1 MILLVDLCYEK
12 SSLSQYE
19 FVHPIAR
26 ALQSAGAAW
35 KIEHYTE
42 VEEQELKRYS
52 HAVLCGTAL
61 RDHAYMD
68 RLDSFDWIKS
78 FRGPLLGICAGMQ
91 VIGSVFG
98 GKLVPFASIGLQ
110 KIEILRETSL
120 IGKPG
125 QMEVY
130 HLHSLGVTLPEEF
143 ILLAGSLERPEAFK
157 LIGGPVYG
165 IIFHPEVRC
174 RWILER
180 FAGLQ
185 KEDKKL
191 GSAASQ
197 NQSHY
202 K

>member
-12 SSLSQYE
+12 GSLSQYE

-26 ALQSAGAAW
+26 ALRMAGAAW

-42 VEEQELKRYS
+42 VEEQELQRYS

-61 RDHAYMD
+61 QDNAYMD

-91 VIGSVFG
+91 VIGSIFG
-98 GKLVPFASIGLQ
+98 GKLVPFASIGLE

-120 IGKPG
+120 LGKPG
-125 QMEVY
+125 QIDVY
-130 HLHSLGVTLPEEF
+130 HLHGFGVTLPEEF
-143 ILLAGSLERPEAFK
+143 ILLAGSPEHAEAFR
-157 LIGGPVYG
+157 LIGGSVYG

-185 KEDKKL
+185 KEDKPL
-191 GSAASQ
+191 GSAAS
-197 NQSHY
+197 N
-202 K
+202 

>member
-12 SSLSQYE
+12 NSLSQYE
-19 FVHPIAR
+19 FVRPIAS
-26 ALQSAGAAW
+26 ALRGVGAAC

-42 VEEQELKRYS
+42 AEEQELQRYS

-61 RDHAYMD
+61 RDNAY
-68 RLDSFDWIKS
+68 LDHLHRFSWIKS
-78 FRGPLLGICAGMQ
+78 FSGPLLGICAGMQ

-98 GKLVPFASIGLQ
+98 GRLMPFASIGLQ

-120 IGKPG
+120 LGRPG
-125 QMEVY
+125 QLEVY
-130 HLHSLGVTLPEEF
+130 HLHGFGVTLPEGF
-143 ILLAGSLERPEAFK
+143 ILLAGSPRHPEAFK

-185 KEDKKL
+185 EEDKPL

-197 NQSHY
+197 N
-202 K
+202 